1 MPVSRPV
8 AETHY
13 TVVARRYRPQVF
25 DELVGQVH
33 VVTALGNAIRQNRV
47 GHAYLFTGARGVGK
61 TSAARIFAKCLNC
74 VTGPTATPCNT
85 CDVCRLVAT
94 GEDIDVIEID
104 GASNRGIDEIRELR
118 SNAGVRPSRAP
129 YKIYIIDEVHMLTGP
144 AFNALLKT
152 LEEPPPHVR
161 FIFCTTDPQKIPVTV
176 VSRCQ
181 RFDFLPVE
189 TGTIARRLAE
199 IATAEG
205 VAADAEA
212 LELLARRAG
221 GSMRDSQSLLEQ
233 LLGGTEGR
241 ITAADVNGLLGTT
254 DLTSVAAVVRAI
266 AASDPGGG
274 LKAVHAAIAGG
285 ADPARL
291 ALQLVGYVR
300 DLMALKTGC
309 DADVLLH
316 VMPGDLAEARELTAA
331 SELEHLLA
339 TLQILDSAT
348 VQMQSSPH
356 ARILLEA
363 ATVRAAT
370 LQNVRSMTELLAAAH
385 SAALPAN
392 AARAPAPVA
401 AAALPKPVVAHPLPA
416 ESLPAK
422 SPPAESPPAELPA
435 AIEKEHA
442 PPPVE
447 PKKKPVAAA
456 SDGEPAGPLDQAH
469 ATGLWQQLIARLDE
483 AGDMLAGMVSGF
495 SRVEAAAD
503 NLVTVTLT
511 EEYNCRLCR
520 DEARKKRLEA
530 AFAGIA
536 GRHVRLDFRFDT
548 AAATSFRP
556 AAQRL
561 TRAEQ
566 QRQLAQNPLVRQLIE
581 TFDAEIT
588 DFQLAAGKRSVATD
602 EKGIEPLAI
611 ASGQQDNT
619 ARGQI

>member
-1 MPVSRPV
+1 MQPDS
-8 AETHY
+8 ASHY

-25 DELVGQVH
+25 DELVGQAH

-47 GHAYLFTGARGVGK
+47 GHAYLFTGARGTGK
-61 TSAARIFAKCLNC
+61 TSTARIFAKCLNC
-74 VTGPTATPCNT
+74 ANGPTATPCNT
-85 CDVCRLVAT
+85 CDICRLVAT

-205 VAADAEA
+205 VSAEAEA

-233 LLGGTEGR
+233 LLGAADGR

-254 DLTSVAAVVRAI
+254 DLSSVAAVVRAI
-266 AASDPGGG
+266 SVSDPGGG
-274 LKAVHAAIAGG
+274 LRAVHAAIAGG

-291 ALQLVGYVR
+291 ALQLVGYLR
-300 DLMALKTGC
+300 DLMALKSGC

-316 VMPGDLAEARELTAA
+316 VMPGDLPEARELTAA
-331 SELEHLLA
+331 CDLELLLA
-339 TLQILDSAT
+339 ALQILDSAT

-356 ARILLEA
+356 ARVLLEA
-363 ATVRAAT
+363 ALVRAAT
-370 LQNVRSMTELLAAAH
+370 LQNVRSLTELLAAGR
-385 SAALPAN
+385 SAPEPPPGSHAS
-392 AARAPAPVA
+392 VA
-401 AAALPKPVVAHPLPA
+401 AAAPTPAVAAPASRQPV
-416 ESLPAK
+416 ESA
-422 SPPAESPPAELPA
+422 S
-435 AIEKEHA
+435 A
-442 PPPVE
+442 PPDDA
-447 PKKKPVAAA
+447 KKKLDAAA
-456 SDGEPAGPLDQAH
+456 GEPEPAGPLDQVA
-469 ATGLWQQLIARLDE
+469 ADRLWRQMISRLDE
-483 AGDMLAGMVSGF
+483 TGDMLAGMVSGY
-495 SRVEAAAD
+495 SRVEAAG

-511 EEYNCRLCR
+511 EEYNCRLCK
-520 DEARKKRLEA
+520 DEARKKRLES

-536 GRHVRLDFRFDT
+536 GRPVRLEFRFDQ
-548 AAATSFRP
+548 AAAPAPRP

-561 TRAEQ
+561 TRADQ
-566 QRQLAQNPLVRQLIE
+566 QRLLAQNPLVRQLME

-588 DFQLAAGKRSVATD
+588 DFQMAAGKRPAATD
-602 EKGIEPLAI
+602 EPGI
-611 ASGQQDNT
+611 ASQAVPSGPV
-619 ARGQI
+619 G